1 MFIDGPWEALMFNTY
16 TWGVG
21 GPEEGPY
28 VFRNIV
34 RKLFRNIIRNI
45 FRNIFRNNFP
55 SMF

>member
-28 VFRNIV
+28 VFKNMLKEIGS
-34 RKLFRNIIRNI
+34 KNMFIKIR
-45 FRNIFRNNFP
+45 F
-55 SMF
+55 